1 VKFTQMTKQVDEI
14 SLFNLHFGGGVFEG
28 RWK

>member
-1 VKFTQMTKQVDEI
+1 MTKQVDEI

>member
-1 VKFTQMTKQVDEI
+1 VKFKQMIKQMDEF
-14 SLFNLHFGGGVFEG
+14 LPFYLHFGGGVFDG

>member
-1 VKFTQMTKQVDEI
+1 MTKQMDEFL
-14 SLFNLHFGGGVFEG
+14 LFYLHFGGGVFEG